1 MEQAMPLREVKNR
14 LSEVVDRV
22 AGQHD
27 RVVIT
32 RHGRP
37 AAVVL
42 SPDDLAS
49 LEETLDVMGC
59 PRLLADIRESLA
71 AEGEVMSKEEI
82 LAALGR

>member
-1 MEQAMPLREVKNR
+1 MPLREVKNR

-49 LEETLDVMGC
+49 LEETLEVMGR

-71 AEGEVMSKEEI
+71 TEGEVMSKKEI

>member
-1 MEQAMPLREVKNR
+1 MPLREVKNR

-37 AAVVL
+37 AAVGL

-49 LEETLDVMGC
+49 LEETLEVMGR

-71 AEGEVMSKEEI
+71 TEGEVMSKKEI